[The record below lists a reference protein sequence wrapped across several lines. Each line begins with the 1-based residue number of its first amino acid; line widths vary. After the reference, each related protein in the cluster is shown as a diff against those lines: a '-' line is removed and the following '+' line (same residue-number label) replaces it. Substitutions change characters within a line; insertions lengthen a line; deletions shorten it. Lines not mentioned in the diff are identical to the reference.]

1 MTPRLLIEPTFS
13 IEYRVIS
20 QRELALPSQP
30 DFLLVHFLNRS
41 AQHWYGTGSGS
52 DRVDLGKRIRQSN
65 PVATAHG
72 SVPAESG
79 TSLLANP
86 NQAAR
91 LMLDRK
97 RSELLIVRIAP
108 ELLIETAMR
117 LQLYRTGSHLLFRS
131 PLVPLND
138 DAKLRGTLDSIA
150 NEMEGGAAGWR
161 EVISSM
167 INQLAVYLLRAH
179 INVQRSDEIELSR
192 VGIVDRRLRRAI
204 EFMHDN
210 CGRELALA
218 EIAAAAYLSEFH
230 FARMF
235 KKITGT
241 TPHAYLAGL
250 RIERARRLLAESDL
264 PITEV
269 GTQVGYA
276 SQSHFTKVFREAT
289 GMTPHAFRRAAR
301 SKGMD

>member
-13 IEYRVIS
+13 IEYRIIS

-30 DFLLVHFLNRS
+30 DFLLVHFLES
-41 AQHWYGTGSGS
+41 QIST
-52 DRVDLGKRIRQSN
+52 LK
-65 PVATAHG
+65 
-72 SVPAESG
+72 SG
-79 TSLLANP
+79 TSLLSNP

-91 LMLDRK
+91 LALNHGRI
-97 RSELLIVRIAP
+97 ELLIVRIAP
-108 ELLIETAMR
+108 ELLIETATR
-117 LQLYRTGSHLLFRS
+117 LQLYRSGSHLLFRS
-131 PLVPLND
+131 PLAPLTSD
-138 DAKLRGTLDSIA
+138 VKLCGTLESIA

-161 EVISSM
+161 EM
-167 INQLAVYLLRAH
+167 IGSHVNQLAVYLLRAH

-192 VGIVDRRLRRAI
+192 AGIVDRRLRRAI

-210 CGRELALA
+210 CGHELALA

-230 FARMF
+230 FARLF
-235 KKITGT
+235 KKITGA
-241 TPHAYLAGL
+241 TPHSYLAGL
-250 RIERARRLLAESDL
+250 RIERARRLLAKSDL

-269 GTQVGYA
+269 GAGVGYA

-301 SKGMD
+301 STGID